1 MNMTTWTYR
10 ITPLAAALVVAMSL
24 AACNKHESAEDT
36 AAATTPPPAT
46 EPAATPPATP
56 SDNTATASTTGD
68 NTATAGT
75 TGDMN
80 ASPTPSTTSAD
91 ATAMSAGA
99 PASGPITDTDFYQQA
114 LSGGEKEIAASK
126 MAEKSSNAK
135 VKELAKTIIADHTA
149 LGDKVKA
156 AAGKSAPTPA
166 TPDTS
171 ELSGKTGADL
181 DKAYVDMMVSD
192 HQKDIPMFEN
202 ASKNASTDKAKQL
215 ASAALPKLKK
225 HLDMA
230 QKTQASLK

>member
-1 MNMTTWTYR
+1 MSTIRTTRTTR
-10 ITPLAAALVVAMSL
+10 MAPLAAALLIGCGLL
-24 AACNKHESAEDT
+24 AGCHRNEENAENAAAPP
-36 AAATTPPPAT
+36 AAATVAAPAETMPPA
-46 EPAATPPATP
+46 
-56 SDNTATASTTGD
+56 STS
-68 NTATAGT
+68 A
-75 TGDMN
+75 M
-80 ASPTPSTTSAD
+80 PMPSTTAPPASATVGAPSTAGD
-91 ATAMSAGA
+91 ASAMAGA
-99 PASGPITDTDFYQQA
+99 ATSGPITDTDFYQQA

-135 VKELAKTIIADHTA
+135 VKELAKAIIADHTS

-156 AAGKSAPTPA
+156 AAGANAPTPA

-171 ELSGKTGADL
+171 ALSGKTGADL

-192 HQKDIPMFEN
+192 HQTDIPMFEN

-230 QKTQASLK
+230 QKAQASLSQ

>member
-1 MNMTTWTYR
+1 MSTSTTTR
-10 ITPLAAALVVAMSL
+10 IAPIAAALVIALGL
-24 AACNKHESAEDT
+24 AGCKRDNENAET
-36 AAATTPPPAT
+36 APPPAT
-46 EPAATPPATP
+46 TATAPMPETMPPPATTSGMP
-56 SDNTATASTTGD
+56 APASTMPP
-68 NTATAGT
+68 AASTAGGAT
-75 TGDMN
+75 SGMASDMG
-80 ASPTPSTTSAD
+80 
-91 ATAMSAGA
+91 AT
-99 PASGPITDTDFYQQA
+99 SGPITDTDFYQQA

-126 MAEKSSNAK
+126 MAEKSGNAQ
-135 VKELAKTIIADHTA
+135 VKDLAKAVIADHTA

-156 AAGKSAPTPA
+156 AAGANAPTPA

-171 ELSGKTGADL
+171 ALTGKTGADL
-181 DKAYVDMMVSD
+181 DKAYVDMMVAD

>member
-1 MNMTTWTYR
+1 MNMKSFDAKR
-10 ITPLAAALVVAMSL
+10 ITPLAAALLVGCGLL
-24 AACNKHESAEDT
+24 AGCNRSSENTTAETPPPAAATPAET
-36 AAATTPPPAT
+36 AAMTTPPPAAT
-46 EPAATPPATP
+46 TAMADANAMPAA
-56 SDNTATASTTGD
+56 S
-68 NTATAGT
+68 TAGEASAPAA
-75 TGDMN
+75 DN
-80 ASPTPSTTSAD
+80 ASAPPT
-91 ATAMSAGA
+91 
-99 PASGPITDTDFYQQA
+99 SGPISDTEFYQQA

-156 AAGKSAPTPA
+156 AAGPNPPTPA

-202 ASKNASTDKAKQL
+202 AATNASTDKAKQL
-215 ASAALPKLKK
+215 ASAAVPKLKK

-230 QKTQASLK
+230 QKAQAALTK